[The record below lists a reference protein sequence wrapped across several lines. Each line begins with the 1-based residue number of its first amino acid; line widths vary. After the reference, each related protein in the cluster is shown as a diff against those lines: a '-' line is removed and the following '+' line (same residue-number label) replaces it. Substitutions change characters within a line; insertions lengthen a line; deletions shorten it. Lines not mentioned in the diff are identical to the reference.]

1 MDREL
6 ALFQCETV
14 AEVAALL
21 ADREGSDGGW
31 QTYLMELLDR
41 TGLSYG
47 RFAARCGLSKNTVRR
62 WRLQGG
68 SPRSRD
74 AYLKVGFG
82 AALEPEAVSRM
93 LSYYGGYGGLNPRD
107 PFDACCLFC
116 LGRRARGDLR
126 YDYAAAEA
134 LYHRLGPEAPPEGRR
149 CLETTV
155 LLARLS
161 AADTEADL
169 AAFLRTYG
177 PELTGRKEKLERY
190 LSEYLTVHRLEAARS
205 GGGSLHSLGLP
216 APVEKQLSLLKCH
229 GILPRRRTL
238 TALGLHL
245 NMTLEELTG
254 CYQIFVT
261 GGLYV
266 KPYTYTK
273 VTDMEGNIVLEKDT
287 TQVRVVSE
295 ETATVLNRLLQTV
308 VTQGTGARANL
319 KGETGIVTAGKTGSS
334 TGVKYVNGTQV
345 DINNP
350 DLWFIGFTPY
360 YIGGVW
366 MGYDIQEEIYYS
378 TYPTPIFWK
387 NLMLPIHE
395 GLEAKDFTY
404 SDKVQAL
411 QYCTESG
418 DLATENCP
426 STATGWYKE
435 TYIPSTCILHR
446 GGSSSSAVQED
457 EDNPVNEGSD
467 SSSSSSDSDSGS
479 SSGSGSSLKRPESN
493 SGRDEDSGSSFWDSV
508 SGLFNRG

>member
-1 MDREL
+1 MDRDL
-6 ALFQCETV
+6 SLSRCETV

-21 ADREGSDGGW
+21 ADREGAAGGW
-31 QTYLMELLDR
+31 QAYLSELLDR

-82 AALEPEAVSRM
+82 AALEPEAVSQM

-116 LGRRARGDLR
+116 LRRRARGDLR

-134 LYHRLGPEAPPEGRR
+134 LYHRLGSEVPPEGRR

-155 LLARLS
+155 LLTRLS

-245 NMTLEELTG
+245 NMTLEEL
-254 CYQIFVT
+254 
-261 GGLYV
+261 
-266 KPYTYTK
+266 
-273 VTDMEGNIVLEKDT
+273 D
-287 TQVRVVSE
+287 
-295 ETATVLNRLLQTV
+295 RLLVYAGMDPLRPRDRLECVLIYVLQHLALTHPELALGNATALLA
-308 VTQGTGARANL
+308 VTRDSATRRR
-319 KGETGIVTAGKTGSS
+319 
-334 TGVKYVNGTQV
+334 
-345 DINNP
+345 
-350 DLWFIGFTPY
+350 
-360 YIGGVW
+360 
-366 MGYDIQEEIYYS
+366 
-378 TYPTPIFWK
+378 
-387 NLMLPIHE
+387 
-395 GLEAKDFTY
+395 
-404 SDKVQAL
+404 
-411 QYCTESG
+411 CTE
-418 DLATENCP
+418 LAR
-426 STATGWYKE
+426 
-435 TYIPSTCILHR
+435 TYWQAGYRS
-446 GGSSSSAVQED
+446 ED
-457 EDNPVNEGSD
+457 EDV
-467 SSSSSSDSDSGS
+467 
-479 SSGSGSSLKRPESN
+479 ESVAAYV
-493 SGRDEDSGSSFWDSV
+493 RQVLEQLELEEAAD
-508 SGLFNRG
+508 LLPLL